1 MATPSDG
8 FDGLLARLVASN
20 VATTQ
25 DLHGCTAG
33 EIAWL
38 EARYH
43 LRLPGSYRR
52 YLELMGHRSGRLFT
66 CDHMA
71 VFYRD
76 VLEMT
81 DDVCTRRIKAGEV
94 RESGD
99 GWAPLAF
106 SLPSDALLV
115 AGRLDAQWQFIRC
128 ADQADSPVWHFGE
141 DDWSI
146 RQVHVSVLD
155 WLNCWCGIAEE
166 AIAGGYFE
174 RYPNGT
180 TP

>member
-1 MATPSDG
+1 MATPFDG
-8 FDGLLARLVASN
+8 FDGLLARLVSSN

-25 DLHGCTAG
+25 DLQGCAAS
-33 EIAWL
+33 EIAAL

-71 VFYRD
+71 VCYRD

-81 DDVCTRRIKAGEV
+81 DDVYTRRIRAGEV
-94 RESGD
+94 LGSSD
-99 GWAPLAF
+99 GRAPLGF

-115 AGRLDAQWQFIRC
+115 AGRLDAQWQ
-128 ADQADSPVWHFGE
+128 
-141 DDWSI
+141 
-146 RQVHVSVLD
+146 
-155 WLNCWCGIAEE
+155 
-166 AIAGGYFE
+166 
-174 RYPNGT
+174 
-180 TP
+180 